1 MKQLIFGTLILLGFA
16 ATAQRPS
23 QLVKNYGAQPMSP
36 QMQSKIQKSPE
47 RLSVGS
53 DVKTGNVE
61 MQTFSGDPLHTR
73 KYTLPNGLQIW
84 ITVNKNE
91 PRCQTMIAVKT
102 GSKNDPADHTGLAHY
117 LEHMMF
123 KGTDQYGSKD
133 FSKEKPLLDEIENLY
148 EQYGAEKND
157 DKRKAIY
164 HVIDSVSGLAAKW
177 AIANEYDKMV
187 SNLGAKGTNAFTST
201 DMTVYVN
208 DIPVNQMEKWVNI
221 EAERFRNPQLRLFH
235 TELEAVY
242 EEKNRTLDNDGRKV
256 EEALMASLFKHHSY
270 GTQTTIGTIEHLKSP
285 SITAI
290 KKYYNEHYVP
300 NNMAIIISGD
310 VDPDKTVELIKQH
323 FGYMASKPVAPY
335 TFEPETKRSSPDE
348 LTVYGPDAEEVV
360 IGFRMKGSNSNDYLM
375 QTMVDNLLT
384 NGASGL
390 IDLDLVKQQKV
401 LGANTGV
408 DNNSDYD
415 VFQLSAKAMQGQS
428 LEDCKKL
435 LLDEIEKLKSGN
447 FDESMIAAGVTN
459 MKVQEMRSMESNGG
473 RAYGIMN
480 TFVHNMDYNAYM
492 HRFDVMSKFTKQN
505 VMDFVKQNFTNDYTV
520 VYKKT
525 GEDKTTKKV
534 VKPAI
539 TPVSVNRED
548 QSDFLKRI
556 INTKVEDIQPVFV
569 DYNKAIIFDKTKTG
583 LPIWYVPNH
592 ENTLFSLFYAFDM
605 GSLTDKT
612 LSLMSNYFDYLGTE
626 KMSSEDISKE
636 MYKIGC
642 KFDVNVGRDNMFVSI
657 NGPQEKMQQ
666 AIGLF
671 ENVLNNCKP
680 NADALSKLVDNIIK
694 ERGDAKK
701 NKNVIRQRLMDYA
714 NYGATNPSTFILKNE
729 ELKALKADDLV
740 AKIHNLKNF
749 KHRIYYYGPADIAD
763 VTGIINQLHQT
774 AAQPQEVPAVTDF
787 ARKEMKENEVYFVDY
802 PMVQAEIMWTHKGE
816 NWNAA
821 QYPDVR
827 LFNEYF
833 GGSMSG
839 IVFQTIRESKAL
851 AYSTNARYNAPSKK
865 EDPFYM
871 TAYVG
876 TQADKF
882 NEATKGMNELLTDL
896 PSSDKNLQLA
906 KDAIKNQIQSERI
919 TRTALLFNLQN
930 NMKLGLNYDIRK
942 DAYEKLSSMT
952 TTDVSKFFDSN
963 IKGKAY
969 SYCVLASSKKV
980 NKTDLE
986 KIGKVTELKLDD
998 IFGY

>member
-1 MKQLIFGTLILLGFA
+1 MKKIIAFSLAIISLNAFA
-16 ATAQRPS
+16 QNAVLKNSNHQMVQPVKAKAAAQAEVMKAENS
-23 QLVKNYGAQPMSP
+23 GNGVHVQNF
-36 QMQSKIQKSPE
+36 
-47 RLSVGS
+47 
-53 DVKTGNVE
+53 TGDP
-61 MQTFSGDPLHTR
+61 MQTH
-73 KYTLPNGLQIW
+73 KYTLANGLEVW

-133 FSKEKPLLDEIENLY
+133 FSKEKPLLTQIENLY
-148 EQYGAEKND
+148 ETYGAEKD
-157 DKRKAIY
+157 DEKRKAIY
-164 HVIDSVSGLAAKW
+164 HTIDSVSGVAAKW

-187 SNLGAKGTNAFTST
+187 SNLGAKGTNAFTSN

-208 DIPVNQMEKWVNI
+208 DIPVNQLEKWVNI

-256 EEALMASLFKHHSY
+256 NEAMMASLFKNHAY

-290 KKYYNEHYVP
+290 KKYYTERYVP

-310 VDPDKTVELIKQH
+310 VDPDKTLKLIQEH
-323 FGYMASKPVAPY
+323 FDYMKSKPLATY
-335 TFEPETKRSSPDE
+335 KYDAEKNRSTPDE
-348 LTVYGPDAEEVV
+348 ITVYGPDAEEVN
-360 IGFRMKGSNSNDYLM
+360 IGFRMNGSNTSDYYM
-375 QTMVDNLLT
+375 QTMIDNLL
-384 NGASGL
+384 NNSAAGL
-390 IDLDLVKQQKV
+390 LDLDLVKKQKV
-401 LGANTGV
+401 LAAQSGV
-408 DNNSDYD
+408 DNLTDYS
-415 VFQLSAKAMQGQS
+415 VFELSAKAVTGQS
-428 LEDCKKL
+428 LEECKNL
-435 LLDEIEKLKSGN
+435 LLAEIEKLKKGD

-459 MKVQEMRSMESNGG
+459 MKVQAMRSLESNQG
-473 RAYGIMN
+473 RAYTIMN

-492 HRFDVMSKFTKQN
+492 HRFDVMSKFTKQD
-505 VMDFVKQNFTNDYTV
+505 VMNFVSKNFTNDYTV
-520 VYKKT
+520 VYKKI

-539 TPVSVNRED
+539 TPVAVNRED
-548 QSDFLKRI
+548 QSDFLKKI
-556 INTKVEDIQPVFV
+556 ISMKVQDIQPVFV
-569 DYNKAIIFDKTKTG
+569 DYSKDITYGKTKTG
-583 LPIWYVPNH
+583 LPIWYVQNH
-592 ENTLFSLFYAFDM
+592 ENSLFSLFYSFDM
-605 GSLTDKT
+605 GTLTDKA
-612 LSLMSNYFDYLGTE
+612 LGMMSNYFDFLGTD
-626 KMSSEDISKE
+626 KMTSENISRE
-636 MYKIGC
+636 MYKLGC
-642 KFDVNVGRDNMFVSI
+642 RFDVSVGRDNMYVSI
-657 NGPQEKMQQ
+657 NGPQDKMQQ
-666 AIGLF
+666 AVALF
-671 ENVLNNCKP
+671 ENVLNNCVA
-680 NADALSKLVDNIIK
+680 NDAALKQLVDNVIK

-714 NYGATNPSTFILKNE
+714 NYGANNPSTFILKNE

-740 AKIHNLKNF
+740 AKIHNLKNY
-749 KHRIYYYGPADIAD
+749 KHRIYYYGPAALND
-763 VTGIINQLHQT
+763 VTNAINQLHQV
-774 AAQPQEVPAVTDF
+774 AASAQEVPSIQDF
-787 ARKEMKENEVYFVDY
+787 KRKDMIENEVYFVDY

-816 NWNAA
+816 NWNVA

-851 AYSTNARYNAPSKK
+851 AYSTSARYSAPSKK

-882 NEATKGMNELLTDL
+882 NDATKGMNELLTDI
-896 PSSDKNLQLA
+896 PASEKNLQLA
-906 KDAIKNQIQSERI
+906 KDAIKNQIASERI
-919 TRTALLFNLQN
+919 MKTGLLMSNQS

-942 DAYEKLSSMT
+942 DMYDKLPSMT
-952 TTDVSKFFDSN
+952 TADVAKFFNNNVKD
-963 IKGKAY
+963 KKY
-969 SYCVLASSKKV
+969 FYCVLASTKKV

-986 KIGKVTELKLDD
+986 KLGKLTELKLED